1 MKNVNDQM
9 QQLVNAKDDDAEDG
23 VDMNNNDSTEQ
34 KDLTENIEVKDI

>member
-1 MKNVNDQM
+1 M